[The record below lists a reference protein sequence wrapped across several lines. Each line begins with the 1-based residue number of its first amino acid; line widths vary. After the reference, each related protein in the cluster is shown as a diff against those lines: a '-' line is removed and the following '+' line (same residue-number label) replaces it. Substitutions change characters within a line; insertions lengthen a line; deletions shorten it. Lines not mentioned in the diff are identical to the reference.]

1 MSDASSKICNKMPGE
16 PNLVIF

>member
-1 MSDASSKICNKMPGE
+1 MPDASSKICNKMPGE